1 MILIC
6 IILFIC
12 SIILILIYTKF
23 ELFSK
28 KNQLVSDNNH
38 KIISDSDKNNFPFS
52 N

>member
-6 IILFIC
+6 II
-12 SIILILIYTKF
+12 F